1 MAHFHE
7 LSDWDSFL
15 KWFFKTKMSFYG
27 MDLNLPWWFGVSSWH
42 YAIYGIVML
51 LVEPPWAKK
60 SLFPYRAIAFFMIFL
75 QGEFARQR
83 QTMGTSVHVI
93 IPNRTKSSHQDNPN
107 SSTTFHIATSQAPLS
122 FCADYIYMTDES
134 IFHFLDRAMATPAA
148 VLEVTRIGA
157 YLANNVAPSI
167 IAATLVTA
175 LTSIYCFCQS
185 AKAQAELDRD
195 GFVVWHYLWHCY
207 PLAAS
212 LVVLTENYLR
222 QYQVRPIVPKSVQL
236 KSN

>member
-1 MAHFHE
+1 
-7 LSDWDSFL
+7 
-15 KWFFKTKMSFYG
+15 
-27 MDLNLPWWFGVSSWH
+27 
-42 YAIYGIVML
+42 
-51 LVEPPWAKK
+51 
-60 SLFPYRAIAFFMIFL
+60 
-75 QGEFARQR
+75 
-83 QTMGTSVHVI
+83 
-93 IPNRTKSSHQDNPN
+93 
-107 SSTTFHIATSQAPLS
+107 
-122 FCADYIYMTDES
+122 MTDES

-157 YLANNVAPSI
+157 YLANKVAPSI